1 MTVSLQRFFLGFLVW
16 VLPIR
21 RDLVGTGNTLNFVLG
36 FVVTIIIVVVVL
48 ALALE
53 IVLVMILGYSYSS
66 SSSSSNSF
74 LL

>member
-48 ALALE
+48 AL
-53 IVLVMILGYSYSS
+53 VLVMILGYSYSS